1 MSRHNRRGGGTDQRG
16 FEYRIS
22 YQPDWLDRI
31 RVTRRLPTGRQ
42 STKTLFRNP
51 SRRPEAEAGGLI
63 RTTIESAEQD
73 LHVEVALRAD
83 ADRVGEVEVVWRS
96 NGGPE
101 PAMDRVSLTLHSF
114 PAHRSRP
121 SEAGHPL

>member
-1 MSRHNRRGGGTDQRG
+1 MSRHNRHGGGTDQRG
-16 FEYRIS
+16 FRYHIS

-31 RVTRRLPTGRQ
+31 RVTRKLPSGRQ

-51 SRRPEAEAGGLI
+51 SRCPESEAGGLI
-63 RTTIESAEQD
+63 RTTIESPEQG
-73 LHVEVALRAD
+73 LQVEVALRAD

-101 PAMDRVSLTLHSF
+101 PAMDRVSLTLESF
-114 PAHRSRP
+114 PPRSFAR
-121 SEAGHPL
+121 SEARHSL

>member
-1 MSRHNRRGGGTDQRG
+1 MSRHNRHGGGTDQRG
-16 FEYRIS
+16 FRYRIS

-31 RVTRRLPTGRQ
+31 RVTRRLPSGRQ
-42 STKTLFRNP
+42 STKTLFSNP

-83 ADRVGEVEVVWRS
+83 AERVGEIEVVWRS

-101 PAMDRVSLTLHSF
+101 PAMDRVSLTLCSF
-114 PAHRSRP
+114 PPSRSLRSKAAHS
-121 SEAGHPL
+121 L